1 MPGRV
6 VPYLA
11 PGAPFSTRRF
21 ALLSRGSARRLPA
34 RPSILAITSELP
46 WPLDRGGH
54 LRSFHLLRGL
64 AADFDLRLV
73 APIEPGQESLVPAL
87 SAEGIRVCAVPV
99 GPRRA
104 PIETLRVFRAAL
116 TREPYV
122 LFRRHDRASVRH
134 SVETQVAVNR
144 PDLLYLDHLD
154 SALYADACRVPAIL
168 DVHNVYSALV
178 RRTAEEQPH
187 RIVGQYL
194 RGEARLLERA
204 ERRAATRAALVT
216 ATSDED
222 CAYYHACGAG
232 RVAMVANGV
241 DCDAYAALPLIRHC
255 RPPVILYVG
264 TMSWGPNAA
273 AARFLATEVLPRVQ
287 LRFPDARLRIIGRD
301 PAPDIRAL
309 AERPNIEVTGA
320 VPDVI
325 PHLAEAHA
333 LAVPLE
339 SGGGTRL
346 KILEAFAAGL
356 PVVSTPVGCEGIRAE
371 HGVHL
376 LVSTRE
382 RMAQTLVTVLTN
394 RLLAYGLAERARSLV
409 REHYDWRSIGMV
421 ARREAHALLRRRS
434 AAHDRQ
440 MQDAG

>member
-1 MPGRV
+1 MV
-6 VPYLA
+6 
-11 PGAPFSTRRF
+11 SC
-21 ALLSRGSARRLPA
+21 GSARRVPA

-64 AADFDLRLV
+64 AADFDLRLI
-73 APIEPGQESLVPAL
+73 APIEPGQDAHVPVL
-87 SAEGIRVCAVPV
+87 SAEGIRVCPVPV

-122 LFRRHDRASVRH
+122 LFRRHDRAAVRSSVA
-134 SVETQVAVNR
+134 TQVAINR

-168 DVHNVYSALV
+168 DAHNVYSALV
-178 RRTAEEQPH
+178 RRTADEQPH
-187 RIVGQYL
+187 PIVGRYL

-222 CAYYHACGAG
+222 CAYYQACGAG

-241 DCDAYAALPLIRHC
+241 DCDAYARLPLIRHSK
-255 RPPVILYVG
+255 PPVILYVG

-273 AARFLATEVLPRVQ
+273 AAKFLAVEVLPRIQ
-287 LRFPDARLRIIGRD
+287 LRLPDVRLRIIGRD
-301 PAPDIRAL
+301 PSAEIRAL
-309 AERPNIEVTGA
+309 AERPNVEVTGA
-320 VPDVI
+320 VPDIV
-325 PHLAEAHA
+325 PHLAGANA

-356 PVVSTPVGCEGIRAE
+356 PVVSTPVGCEGLRAE

-376 LVSTRE
+376 LVANRE
-382 RMAQTLVTVLTN
+382 RMAQALLNLLTN

-421 ARREAHALLRRRS
+421 ARREAHGLLRRRS
-434 AAHDRQ
+434 VTRDFHI
-440 MQDAG
+440 QDAG

>member
-1 MPGRV
+1 MGGTPDGVGWRARRSHSSGAFLQAHRVLRGRSPSCRTCPRACGRARWPAARRRRGTASGPAARRGGARGRGYGRRPVAPADRDRLEAAASTRSISQRPRQLGGSGTARAVLDGAARFPGLSEPRSRRAGRLLFSCARHFLLQRGVTRKAMPGRV

-99 GPRRA
+99 GQRRA

-204 ERRAATRAALVT
+204 ERRAGTREARGTPPSAENSTAYHNSSAARP
-216 ATSDED
+216 A
-222 CAYYHACGAG
+222 
-232 RVAMVANGV
+232 RVASGV
-241 DCDAYAALPLIRHC
+241 NH
-255 RPPVILYVG
+255 PP
-264 TMSWGPNAA
+264 
-273 AARFLATEVLPRVQ
+273 
-287 LRFPDARLRIIGRD
+287 D
-301 PAPDIRAL
+301 
-309 AERPNIEVTGA
+309 
-320 VPDVI
+320 
-325 PHLAEAHA
+325 
-333 LAVPLE
+333 
-339 SGGGTRL
+339 
-346 KILEAFAAGL
+346 
-356 PVVSTPVGCEGIRAE
+356 TP
-371 HGVHL
+371 
-376 LVSTRE
+376 
-382 RMAQTLVTVLTN
+382 
-394 RLLAYGLAERARSLV
+394 
-409 REHYDWRSIGMV
+409 
-421 ARREAHALLRRRS
+421 
-434 AAHDRQ
+434 
-440 MQDAG
+440 